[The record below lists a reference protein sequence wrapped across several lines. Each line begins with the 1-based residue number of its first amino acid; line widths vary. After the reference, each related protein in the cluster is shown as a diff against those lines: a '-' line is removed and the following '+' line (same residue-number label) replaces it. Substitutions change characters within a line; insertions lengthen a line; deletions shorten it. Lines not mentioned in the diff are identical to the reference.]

1 MAVVVRALKANSSKW
16 LNETGHLFAWQ
27 QGYGSFS
34 VSGSNIH
41 AVARYIRDQSEHH
54 RRRDFR
60 EEFQAL
66 LRKHGIAFTPDH
78 VLA

>member
-1 MAVVVRALKANSSKW
+1 VVVRALKANSSKW
-16 LNETGHLFAWQ
+16 MNESGHLFAWQ

-34 VSGSNIH
+34 VSGSIVNK
-41 AVARYIRDQSEHH
+41 VACYIRDQADHH

-66 LRKHGIAFTPDH
+66 LRKHGIAFTSDH
-78 VLA
+78 VLG